1 MITFTVPAQLR
12 STFWQHQKQMYD
24 LLIKASWQTIDSF
37 ARRDPKLKGRI
48 GAHAVLHTHNRK
60 LDYHPH
66 LHMIVPAGAV
76 DEKKSQWRCKTEH
89 YLFPVTNLAKVFRA
103 KMFDGIKALGLK
115 VKETLPDDW
124 VVHCKQVG
132 RGEQALIYLGRY
144 LYRGVISEKNIL
156 SDSDGIITFRIKD
169 NEEQEVI
176 QRLSGAE
183 FLWRL
188 LLHVLPKRF
197 RRVRDFGLLH
207 GNAKRI
213 IQIIQLVLCVR
224 LPWPTPPREQTPM
237 LCPRCGGI
245 LQLLMVRQRGE
256 IPILC

>member
-1 MITFTVPAQLR
+1 
-12 STFWQHQKQMYD
+12 
-24 LLIKASWQTIDSF
+24 
-37 ARRDPKLKGRI
+37 
-48 GAHAVLHTHNRK
+48 
-60 LDYHPH
+60 
-66 LHMIVPAGAV
+66 
-76 DEKKSQWRCKTEH
+76 
-89 YLFPVTNLAKVFRA
+89 
-103 KMFDGIKALGLK
+103 
-115 VKETLPDDW
+115 

-156 SDSDGIITFRIKD
+156 SDCDGIITFRIKD
-169 NEEQEVI
+169 NEGQEVI

-213 IQIIQLVLCVR
+213 IQLVQLVLSVR
-224 LPWPTPPREQTPM
+224 LPWPTPPREQSPM

-245 LQLLMVRQRGE
+245 LQLLMVRQRRE

>member
-1 MITFTVPAQLR
+1 
-12 STFWQHQKQMYD
+12 
-24 LLIKASWQTIDSF
+24 
-37 ARRDPKLKGRI
+37 
-48 GAHAVLHTHNRK
+48 
-60 LDYHPH
+60 
-66 LHMIVPAGAV
+66 
-76 DEKKSQWRCKTEH
+76 
-89 YLFPVTNLAKVFRA
+89 
-103 KMFDGIKALGLK
+103 
-115 VKETLPDDW
+115 
-124 VVHCKQVG
+124 
-132 RGEQALIYLGRY
+132 
-144 LYRGVISEKNIL
+144 VISEKNIL

-169 NEEQEVI
+169 NEGQEVI

-213 IQIIQLVLCVR
+213 IQLIQLVLCVR
-224 LPWPTPPREQTPM
+224 LPWPTPPREQMPM

-245 LQLLMVRQRGE
+245 LQMLRVRQRGE

>member
-1 MITFTVPAQLR
+1 M
-12 STFWQHQKQMYD
+12 
-24 LLIKASWQTIDSF
+24 
-37 ARRDPKLKGRI
+37 
-48 GAHAVLHTHNRK
+48 
-60 LDYHPH
+60 
-66 LHMIVPAGAV
+66 
-76 DEKKSQWRCKTEH
+76 
-89 YLFPVTNLAKVFRA
+89 
-103 KMFDGIKALGLK
+103 
-115 VKETLPDDW
+115 
-124 VVHCKQVG
+124 
-132 RGEQALIYLGRY
+132 
-144 LYRGVISEKNIL
+144 
-156 SDSDGIITFRIKD
+156 
-169 NEEQEVI
+169 I

-213 IQIIQLVLCVR
+213 IQLVQLVLSVR
-224 LPWPTPPREQTPM
+224 LPWPTPPREQMPI

>member
-1 MITFTVPAQLR
+1 MRFCFAFWRTFAYLYFIIAVNLDIFIPVN
-12 STFWQHQKQMYD
+12 
-24 LLIKASWQTIDSF
+24 
-37 ARRDPKLKGRI
+37 RI
-48 GAHAVLHTHNRK
+48 
-60 LDYHPH
+60 
-66 LHMIVPAGAV
+66 
-76 DEKKSQWRCKTEH
+76 S
-89 YLFPVTNLAKVFRA
+89 
-103 KMFDGIKALGLK
+103 LGLK

-169 NEEQEVI
+169 NEGQEVI

-213 IQIIQLVLCVR
+213 IQLIHIVLCVR
-224 LPWPTPPREQTPM
+224 LPWPTPPR
-237 LCPRCGGI
+237 
-245 LQLLMVRQRGE
+245 
-256 IPILC
+256 

>member
-1 MITFTVPAQLR
+1 MI
-12 STFWQHQKQMYD
+12 
-24 LLIKASWQTIDSF
+24 
-37 ARRDPKLKGRI
+37 
-48 GAHAVLHTHNRK
+48 
-60 LDYHPH
+60 
-66 LHMIVPAGAV
+66 
-76 DEKKSQWRCKTEH
+76 
-89 YLFPVTNLAKVFRA
+89 
-103 KMFDGIKALGLK
+103 DGIKALGFK

-144 LYRGVISEKNIL
+144 LYRGVISEKIIL

-169 NEEQEVI
+169 NEGQEVI
-176 QRLSGAE
+176 QSLSGAE

-213 IQIIQLVLCVR
+213 IQLIQLVLSVR
-224 LPWPTPPREQTPM
+224 LPWPPPPREPTPM

-245 LQLLMVRQRGE
+245 LQLLRVRQRGE

>member
-1 MITFTVPAQLR
+1 
-12 STFWQHQKQMYD
+12 
-24 LLIKASWQTIDSF
+24 
-37 ARRDPKLKGRI
+37 
-48 GAHAVLHTHNRK
+48 
-60 LDYHPH
+60 
-66 LHMIVPAGAV
+66 
-76 DEKKSQWRCKTEH
+76 
-89 YLFPVTNLAKVFRA
+89 
-103 KMFDGIKALGLK
+103 
-115 VKETLPDDW
+115 
-124 VVHCKQVG
+124 
-132 RGEQALIYLGRY
+132 LIYLGRY

-169 NEEQEVI
+169 NEGQEVI

-213 IQIIQLVLCVR
+213 IQLVQLVLSVR

-237 LCPRCGGI
+237 LCPRCGEV
-245 LQLLMVRQRGE
+245 LQLLMVRQRQRM
-256 IPILC
+256 PIRC